1 MEERED
7 ARIDD
12 SLFLEHAKRAIFTD
26 SGTATALAP
35 VTSVGVYEYRRPDG
49 STRRELRPPE
59 EVFDPESL
67 KTLLGIPLTLNH
79 PGSGKLVT
87 PETLAKLKVGSING
101 EPFSDGYRVYVD
113 LQVERADAVKA
124 LREKTHT
131 YLSCGYTC
139 EVEEVSGTWMGVRYD
154 AIQRDIRYN
163 HVALCRSP
171 RGDENLKI
179 RLDSTGSIVEP
190 QPEGAPMAAE
200 ENKEVAKLVGDFQAR
215 IDAKDAELKQVRTD
229 SEAQLKTVTAER
241 DALQAKLDEATA
253 RQDSLDKELKAE
265 REGMAAKIQAAAG
278 ELSKLRADAK
288 DFGVEV
294 KEDSSPMDI
303 RKAVIL
309 KANPE
314 VKLDGKSD
322 DYIVARF
329 DSVVEAGAKSVQID
343 NQNKQVS
350 TPNPAN
356 GQQRNDSQDETAD
369 AARARMIA
377 RLGKLED

>member
-1 MEERED
+1 
-7 ARIDD
+7 
-12 SLFLEHAKRAIFTD
+12 
-26 SGTATALAP
+26 
-35 VTSVGVYEYRRPDG
+35 
-49 STRRELRPPE
+49 
-59 EVFDPESL
+59 VFDPESL